1 MHTIFGW
8 HLTWT
13 WHDLGAPVAS
23 LVALLVAP
31 GVLGFMVWLR
41 SPAAVKHAPDE
52 LRPPRPSTVLCAVI
66 GVISGAAIVAALL
79 VIGRY
84 WTGPALARWAWM
96 WGVRWMLPVLVVAIV
111 LILDIR
117 RETKHQ
123 PASVDR
129 RSTGS
134 GTTVVPG
141 DGAGGT
147 PVREAPP
154 PR

>member
-8 HLTWT
+8 PLAWT
-13 WHDLGAPVAS
+13 WHDLGAPIAS

-41 SPAAVKHAPDE
+41 SPAAVRHAPDE
-52 LRPPRPSTVLCAVI
+52 LRPPRPSAVLCVVI
-66 GVISGAAIVAALL
+66 GVINVAAFAAALL

-96 WGVRWMLPVLVVAIV
+96 WGVRWMLPVLAVAIV

-129 RSTGS
+129 RGTSS
-134 GTTVVPG
+134 GTTGIPS
-141 DGAGGT
+141 DGAGGI
-147 PVREAPP
+147 PVE
-154 PR
+154 PRAEG